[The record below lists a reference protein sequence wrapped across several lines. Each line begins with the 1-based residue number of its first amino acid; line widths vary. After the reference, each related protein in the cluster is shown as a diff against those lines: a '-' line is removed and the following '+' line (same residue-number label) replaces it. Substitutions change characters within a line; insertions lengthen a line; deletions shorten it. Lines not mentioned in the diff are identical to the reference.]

1 MKKTCYL
8 LRPLC
13 CALLLIFG
21 PWLPRANAQ
30 NESWPSPE
38 VETLFQS
45 AQSALAAG
53 NFGPAIASFQ
63 QAIALA
69 PDKPILYRDLA
80 NAYLLSGNYRRAEN
94 TITPLIENDRADAQA
109 YAIAASVQTAL
120 HEDKKARKL
129 LDKGLEKY
137 PASGFLFHEK
147 GKYYEQQH
155 DLPEALKT
163 WIAGIA
169 ADPGYHV
176 NYYEA
181 ARAYMQTDQ
190 PVWAILYA
198 EIFINLERYTP
209 RSGETR
215 KLLLVAYKRL
225 YGTPDAESVPCFG
238 KASKAAPANFKE
250 AVEQTFLHLAPV
262 LSDGFSTENLT
273 MLRTRFSIEWSAR
286 YVVRYPFSLFNYWD
300 DLLRAGH
307 FDAYNQ
313 WVFGRAENEAQYNAW
328 IKFHPEALPAYEKYA
343 GTHPFLPTAS
353 DAYNSGEVKGIF
365 LNSKPRR

>member
-1 MKKTCYL
+1 MKKSVSNVRL
-8 LRPLC
+8 KFGALFLC
-13 CALLLIFG
+13 FWV
-21 PWLPRANAQ
+21 WLPVAKAQ

-38 VETLFQS
+38 VESLYRS
-45 AQSALAAG
+45 AQASLAAG
-53 NFGPAIASFQ
+53 SFGPAIASYQ

-69 PDKPILYRDLA
+69 PDKPVLYRDLA
-80 NAYLLSGNYRRAEN
+80 QAYLLSGNYRRAES
-94 TITPLIENDRADAQA
+94 TITPLIENDRADATA
-109 YAIAASVQTAL
+109 YAIAASIQTAL

-137 PASGFLFHEK
+137 PGSGFLFHEK
-147 GKYYEQQH
+147 GKYYEQQRA
-155 DLPEALKT
+155 LPEALNA

-181 ARAYMQTDQ
+181 ARAYMQTDE

-215 KLLLVAYKRL
+215 KLLLAAYKRL
-225 YGTPDAESVPCFG
+225 YGTPDAGLVPRFG
-238 KASKAAPANFKE
+238 KKVKTTPTNFKE
-250 AVEQTFLHLAPV
+250 AVEHDLLHLAPV

-273 MLRTRFSIEWSAR
+273 MLRTRFCMEWMAR
-286 YVVRYPFSLFNYWD
+286 YAVRYPFTLFTYWD
-300 DLLRAGH
+300 NLLRAGH

-313 WVFGRAENEAQYNAW
+313 WVFGRAENQAQYDAW
-328 IKFHPEALPAYEKYA
+328 VKFHPEAIPAYEQYA
-343 GTHPFLPTAS
+343 AKHPLLPTAS
-353 DAYNSGEVKGIF
+353 DAYNPAELKGIF
-365 LNSKPRR
+365 IKDRQR